1 MRITTLS
8 ELIAYL
14 DEQAAVVRAAY
25 ESVSVDHRMSRP
37 ASDRWSPAEVVH
49 HVSLVNRAVARLL
62 RRLVD
67 QARTL
72 PRNAHPMP
80 TMENEDFARIVDR
93 SRRFVASE
101 SAQPRD
107 TDPARLWADFD
118 ASLRQL
124 QELIAAA
131 EGLPL
136 ESVSAPHPALG
147 NLTGYEWIAF
157 IGAHA
162 ARHAAQIREIAG
174 T

>member
-1 MRITTLS
+1 MRITSLS

-14 DEQAAVVRAAY
+14 DEQAAVIRAAY
-25 ESVSVDHRMSRP
+25 ESVSVDQRMSRP

-49 HVSLVNRAVARLL
+49 HVSIVNRAVARLL
-62 RRLVD
+62 HRLVD

-72 PRNAHPMP
+72 PRHGHAMP
-80 TMENEDFARIVDR
+80 AIENEDIARILDR

-107 TDPARLWADFD
+107 TDPARLWPDFD
-118 ASLRQL
+118 ASVREL
-124 QELIAAA
+124 QELIAAS

-136 ESVSAPHPALG
+136 ESVSAHHAALG